1 MSTGNGFA
9 IVFGELRGAATQL
22 RDIEDAVAGIDRHGL
37 CDRGAHYGD
46 AGLGA
51 SATTFADRW
60 RAGLSGI
67 AAEAAACADL
77 MTATADAYEQTD
89 AGVAGALPRPDQPR

>member
-1 MSTGNGFA
+1 M
-9 IVFGELRGAATQL
+9 FGELRGAATQL
-22 RDIEDAVAGIDRHGL
+22 HDIENAVAGLDRHGL
-37 CDRGAHYGD
+37 CDGAHYGD
-46 AGLGA
+46 AGLRA
-51 SATTFADRW
+51 SAANFTDRW

-89 AGVAGALPRPDQPR
+89 ADVAGALPRPDQPR